1 MRADGTQ
8 RGIWGWAVGV
18 LTLGIVLRLL
28 ILPMVWDIL
37 SLRPAACTLADPVR
51 VRLDGAVYLL
61 PAAAKP
67 SVIPPLPMGRTE
79 PSGWGICQNTADPPA
94 AVTHFMV
101 LDYHGL
107 AHTAR
112 DDARRAAL
120 ASIYQIV
127 AQEVPRGG
135 GQPFLE
141 SEPTWDGA
149 YRRQGPPDGRGDL
162 VAEAITRDGRPITA
176 RCGQVGTSPPE
187 FWCFIYGRSAEGRR
201 LRVWLRP
208 MATPTDAWPDIFAAA
223 EAWVDSLR
231 APSPRH

>member
-8 RGIWGWAVGV
+8 RGISGWVVGV
-18 LTLGIVLRLL
+18 LTIGTALPLL
-28 ILPMVWDIL
+28 ILPMAWEIL
-37 SLRPAACTLADPVR
+37 SPRPSACTLADPVR
-51 VRLDGAVYLL
+51 VTLDGELYLL

-94 AVTHFMV
+94 PVTHFMV
-101 LDYHGL
+101 LDYHGW
-107 AHTAR
+107 AHLAR
-112 DDARRAAL
+112 DDAHRAAL

-135 GQPFLE
+135 RQAILGTD
-141 SEPTWDGA
+141 PTWDGA
-149 YRRQGPPDGRGDL
+149 YRRRGPPEGPVML

-176 RCGQVGTSPPE
+176 DCMPVGTE
-187 FWCFIYGRSAEGRR
+187 FWCKIYGRSAEGRR

-231 APSPRH
+231 APSARD

>member
-8 RGIWGWAVGV
+8 RGIWRWAVGV

-28 ILPMVWDIL
+28 ILPIAWDIL

-51 VRLDGAVYLL
+51 VTLDGAVYLL
-61 PAAAKP
+61 PAAAKLD
-67 SVIPPLPMGRTE
+67 VIPGMPKGRTE
-79 PSGWGICQNTADPPA
+79 PSGWGICQRAADPPA
-94 AVTHFMV
+94 AVTDFMV
-101 LDYHGL
+101 RDYHGL
-107 AHTAR
+107 AHLAR
-112 DDARRAAL
+112 DDAHRAAL

-135 GQPFLE
+135 GHPFLE

-149 YRRQGPPDGRGDL
+149 YRRRGPPDGSGAL
-162 VAEAITRDGRPITA
+162 VAETITRDGRPIAA
-176 RCGQVGTSPPE
+176 RCEPVRTS

-208 MATPTDAWPDIFAAA
+208 MATPTDAWPDLFAAA

-231 APSPRH
+231 APSARD